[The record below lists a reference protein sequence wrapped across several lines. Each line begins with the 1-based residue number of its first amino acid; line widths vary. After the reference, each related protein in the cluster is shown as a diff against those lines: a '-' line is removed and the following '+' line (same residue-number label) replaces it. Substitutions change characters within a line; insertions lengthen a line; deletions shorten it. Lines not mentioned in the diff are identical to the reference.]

1 MKMLENLKKDILNN
15 KLENFYVFY
24 GEDYGIRRHYIEK
37 LKTYFDKITVVESC
51 EEVSNNIVAKSL
63 FKFKELFIVYDDESF
78 ANLSKLKIQTFIN
91 RLKDKTLIIVYEEP
105 LESSTLFKE
114 FSSYITY
121 FPTVQDNI
129 AMEFVDSEL
138 KLLEESKKDV
148 IYDCKNN
155 YNNILL
161 EADKIKNY
169 AEVKSLSEQN
179 SYESL
184 RLKQQTLD
192 EMETFKSDLMMN
204 DILSG
209 NFNNIGYWLNICKKK
224 DTDRFFISLT
234 SIFNDFLIAYYVV
247 EYGYYKGSSLAYE
260 IGLPWGRTK
269 TIRELRIP
277 VSKEYL
283 IDCAYKVAEL
293 DKYVK
298 LGKIG
303 RDELVDYFVSL
314 IV

>member
-15 KLENFYVFY
+15 KIESFYVFY
-24 GEDYGIRRHYIEK
+24 GEDYGIRKHYIDK
-37 LKTYFDKITVVESC
+37 LKTYFDRVTVVDSC
-51 EEVSNNIVAKSL
+51 EDISNSIVAKSL
-63 FKFKELFIVYDDESF
+63 FKLKELYIVYNDEEF
-78 ANLSKLKIQTFIN
+78 AKLSKMKIQTFIN
-91 RLKDKTLIIVYEEP
+91 RLKDKTLILIYEEP
-105 LESSTLFKE
+105 LDSSVLFKE

-121 FPTVQDNI
+121 FPVVQDNI
-129 AMEFVDSEL
+129 ALEFVDSEM
-138 KLLEESKKDV
+138 KLMEESKKD
-148 IYDCKNN
+148 IIFDCKNN
-155 YNNILL
+155 YNNILM
-161 EADKIKNY
+161 EADKVKNY
-169 AEVKSLSEQN
+169 AEAKSLSEQN

-192 EMETFKSDLMMN
+192 EMEPFRSDIMMN

-224 DTDRFFISLT
+224 DLERFFISLT
-234 SIFNDFLIAYYVV
+234 SIFNDFLIAYYIL

-260 IGLPWGRTK
+260 IGLPWGRIK
-269 TIRELRIP
+269 RIRDLHIP

-293 DKYVK
+293 DKFMK
-298 LGKIG
+298 LGKINK
-303 RDELVDYFVSL
+303 DELVDYFVSL